1 MTPMQFLFL
10 IVATTALAAG
20 LQYSQRQ
27 RYVRKLR
34 KLATELQLNYSPSDR
49 FRIAPRV
56 ALSLPIPGA
65 AAVIVTDLLYAQED
79 RGYRY
84 IFRTEYTIGVLRT
97 KTAVRQV
104 GTFCEPRDASAATD
118 IKVLFAP
125 ESLPLVDQYR
135 HLYKASR
142 APGATV

>member
-10 IVATTALAAG
+10 IAATTALAAG

-34 KLATELQLNYSPSDR
+34 NLASELQLNYSPTDR
-49 FRIAPRV
+49 FRLAPRV

-65 AAVIVTDLLYAQED
+65 AAVLVTDLLYGQEE

-84 IFRTEYTIGVLRT
+84 FFRTEYTIGVLRT

-104 GTFCEPRDASAATD
+104 GTFCEPRDAAAATET
-118 IKVLFAP
+118 KVVFAP
-125 ESLPLVDQYR
+125 ENLSLVDQYR
-135 HLYKASR
+135 HLYKLSR
-142 APGATV
+142 TQESVV